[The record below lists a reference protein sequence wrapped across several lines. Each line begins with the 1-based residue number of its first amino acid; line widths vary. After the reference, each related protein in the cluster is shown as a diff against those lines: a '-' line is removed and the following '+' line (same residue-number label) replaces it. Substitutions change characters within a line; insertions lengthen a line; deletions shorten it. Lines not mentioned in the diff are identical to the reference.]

1 VKEKAAKRT
10 LDSPP
15 KPRYGKALR
24 PEKRSENVIITQ
36 TPFRISFFGG
46 GTDFPEFFQRYGG
59 AVLSTT
65 FDKYVYTH
73 VRHLPP
79 FFDWRTV
86 VSYRKQEYVK
96 RTADIQHPLVRNAMQ
111 YLDMRDMSI
120 SYDADLPAR
129 SGLGSSSAFAVGLL
143 SAFYAT
149 KGKYANKERL
159 AKDAILVERELCKE
173 SGGWQDQIACAYG
186 GFNKITFSA
195 DGFNV
200 SPIIISKEREKSLN
214 SCLMLFFTGISRYSS
229 ELSAETKKAVETK
242 VSDLLEMRRL
252 VEDAQRILESKENM
266 NEFGLLMDYSWKLK
280 RSLTDRI
287 SNTQLDGIYEDAIR
301 AGALGGKL
309 LGAGGGGFLLLFVPP
324 DYQANVRKALSN
336 LVYVPFE
343 FEKGGVQIIY
353 YQAEDYVLSKEE
365 PE

>member
-1 VKEKAAKRT
+1 M
-10 LDSPP
+10 
-15 KPRYGKALR
+15 
-24 PEKRSENVIITQ
+24 IITQ

-46 GTDFPEFFQRYGG
+46 GTDFPEFFNRYGG

-79 FFDWRTV
+79 FFDWSTV

-96 RTADIQHPLVRNAMQ
+96 NVSEIQHPLVRNTMQ

-149 KGKYANKERL
+149 KGKYASKEKL
-159 AKDAILVERELCKE
+159 AKDAIYVERILCAE
-173 SGGWQDQIACAYG
+173 NGGWQDQIACAYG
-186 GFNKITFSA
+186 GFNKITFSS
-195 DGFNV
+195 DEFHIF
-200 SPIIISKEREKSLN
+200 PIILSKERELQLN
-214 SCLMLFFTGISRYSS
+214 RCLMLFFTGISRYSS
-229 ELSAETKKAVETK
+229 QVSAETKKAAEKK

-252 VEDAQRILESKENM
+252 VEDAERILVSKEDIQ
-266 NEFGLLMDYSWKLK
+266 EFGLLMDYSWKLK
-280 RSLTDRI
+280 RSLANCI
-287 SNTQLDGIYEDAIR
+287 STSEIDSIYDCAVK
-301 AGALGGKL
+301 AGAIGGKL

-324 DYQANVRKALSN
+324 DHQEKVRKVLDK

-343 FEKGGVQIIY
+343 FEKGGSRVIY
-353 YQAEDYVLSKEE
+353 YQAEDYVLSEE
-365 PE
+365 